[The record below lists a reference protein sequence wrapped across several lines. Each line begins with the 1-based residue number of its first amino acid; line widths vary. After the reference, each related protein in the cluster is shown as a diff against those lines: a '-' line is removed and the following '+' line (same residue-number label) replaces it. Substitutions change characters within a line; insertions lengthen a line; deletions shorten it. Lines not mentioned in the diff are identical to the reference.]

1 MPNRKKKFSLN
12 YLTIRTFI
20 AFWLAFFAMMV
31 SLFLLPYLDN
41 RFYST
46 LQEPEI
52 ASYQKKLVE
61 SIRNHKIKSLLS
73 EVPLLPIDRFSETRP
88 VIYNPQRK
96 EFLGAFSEE
105 KIFIERFAETANN
118 FSHPMRK
125 AFVNIQIAGP
135 FQVYVDSFDEPFSLF
150 FISHASP
157 SQEILRYMIDNPLV
171 LLILTLLTTTPLLWW
186 FTYTIVKPIYRL
198 QKAANNVALGNFK
211 IDPQLSKDGPW
222 ELRQVGQS
230 FNRMA
235 TAINSL
241 VSNQQNLL
249 SSISHE
255 MKTPLTRLQLA
266 VALVRHKTGS
276 NSTVQ
281 RIEKEITRMDKMI
294 NELLLLSRQQMNTQ
308 TKSAIFPAE
317 KIWRD
322 VVQDAM
328 FEAKQGHIEFEQ
340 CFQLSDSEPFLNGD
354 PELLQSAVENIVRNA
369 LKYTKSK
376 IKLNIF
382 VQEETLKIRIDDNGF
397 GVSPDEFEKIFQ
409 PFYRVDEA
417 RTRSTG
423 GTGLGLTIVLNI
435 IKEHQG
441 KVWAEKSEL
450 GGLAVTIELP
460 LWLNK

>member
-1 MPNRKKKFSLN
+1 MLPQKKFSLN
-12 YLTIRTFI
+12 YLTIRTFTV
-20 AFWLAFFAMMV
+20 FWLAFFVMMT
-31 SLFLLPYLDN
+31 LLALLPYLDN
-41 RFYST
+41 RFYSD
-46 LQEPEI
+46 LREHEI
-52 ASYQKKLVE
+52 ATYQKKLVE

-73 EVPLLPIDRFSETRP
+73 EVPLLPIDRFEETRP
-88 VIYNPQRK
+88 VIYDPSRK
-96 EFLGAFSEE
+96 EFFGAFNEE
-105 KIFIERFAETANN
+105 KIFIERFFETAND

-125 AFVNIQIAGP
+125 SFANIRIAGP
-135 FQVYVDSFDEPFSLF
+135 FQVYVDNLDKPFSVF
-150 FISHASP
+150 FISRANP
-157 SQEILRYMIDNPLV
+157 SQEILRYMIDNPLI
-171 LLILTLLTTTPLLWW
+171 LLILTLLITTPLLWW
-186 FTYTIVKPIYRL
+186 FTHTIVKPISRL
-198 QKAANNVALGNFK
+198 QKAANSVALGNFK
-211 IDPQLSKDGPW
+211 IDPQLAQNGPL

-235 TAINSL
+235 TAINGL
-241 VSNQQNLL
+241 ISNQQNLL

-266 VALVRHKTGS
+266 VALLRHQTGS
-276 NSTVQ
+276 NSAVQ

-294 NELLLLSRQQMNTQ
+294 NELLLLSRQQMSTQ
-308 TKSAIFPAE
+308 TKRSIFPA
-317 KIWRD
+317 KQIWLD

-328 FEAKQGHIEFEQ
+328 FEAKQRHIEFEQ
-340 CFQLSDSEPFLNGD
+340 NFQLSNSDIFLNGN

-376 IKLNIF
+376 IKLSIF
-382 VQEETLKIRIDDNGF
+382 VQEETLKIRIDDNGS
-397 GVSPDEFEKIFQ
+397 GVPPDEFEKIFQ

-441 KVWAEKSEL
+441 KVWAEESEL

>member
-1 MPNRKKKFSLN
+1 MSAHKKFSLN
-12 YLTIRTFI
+12 YLTIRTFVV
-20 AFWLAFFAMMV
+20 FWLAFFAMMT
-31 SLFLLPYLDN
+31 LLTLLPYLDN
-41 RFYST
+41 RFYSD
-46 LQEPEI
+46 LREHEI
-52 ASYQKKLVE
+52 ATYQKKLVE

-73 EVPLLPIDRFSETRP
+73 EVPLLPIDRFDKTRP
-88 VIYNPQRK
+88 IIYDPSRK
-96 EFLGAFSEE
+96 EFFGAFNEE
-105 KIFIERFAETANN
+105 KIFIERFFETAND

-125 AFVNIQIAGP
+125 NFANLQIAGP
-135 FQVYVDSFDEPFSLF
+135 FQVYVDNLDKPFSLF
-150 FISHASP
+150 FISHANP

-171 LLILTLLTTTPLLWW
+171 LLILTLLITTPLLWW
-186 FTYTIVKPIYRL
+186 FTHTIVKPISRL
-198 QKAANNVALGNFK
+198 QKAANSVALGNFK
-211 IDPQLSKDGPW
+211 IDPQLIQNGPL

-235 TAINSL
+235 TAINGL
-241 VSNQQNLL
+241 ISNQQNLL

-266 VALVRHKTGS
+266 VALLRHQTGS
-276 NSTVQ
+276 NSAAQ

-294 NELLLLSRQQMNTQ
+294 NELLLLSRQQMSTQ
-308 TKSAIFPAE
+308 TKRSIFPA
-317 KIWRD
+317 KQIWLD

-328 FEAKQGHIEFEQ
+328 FEAKQRNIEFEQ
-340 CFQLSDSEPFLNGD
+340 NFQLSNSDIFLNGN

-376 IKLNIF
+376 IKLSIF
-382 VQEETLKIRIDDNGF
+382 VQEETLKIRIDDNGS
-397 GVSPDEFEKIFQ
+397 GVPPDEFEKIFQ
-409 PFYRVDEA
+409 PFYRVDET

-441 KVWAEKSEL
+441 KVWAEESEL
-450 GGLAVTIELP
+450 GGLTVTIELP